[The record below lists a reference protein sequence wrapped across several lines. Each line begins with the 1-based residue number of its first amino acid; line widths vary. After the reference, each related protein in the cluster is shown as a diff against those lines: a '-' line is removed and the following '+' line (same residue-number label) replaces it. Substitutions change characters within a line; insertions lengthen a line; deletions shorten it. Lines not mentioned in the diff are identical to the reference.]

1 MISLVQNGN
10 PYDGMLYG
18 KGSASG
24 LLRADHGE
32 RCPMKRFGLSIAVV
46 AAVLAA
52 ACSSGS
58 SGTGSTGQSGQVNL
72 VMWMGFTPP
81 PPASQGAEYESL
93 KGLVAKFTKLHPKIH
108 IRIEYVNNDY
118 ALQKV
123 TVALQGGQQ
132 PDISYQYGTNMPQVA
147 QASQVVN
154 LTSIVK
160 QPQYGWSDFVP
171 GERDVAT
178 VGGKVLGFPALVDN
192 LAVVYNKTLFAQHHL
207 TPPGPGWT
215 WSQLAADAKA
225 IADPS
230 KKIFGLTFPADGS
243 ETTVW
248 EYEAMLWEAGGHI
261 LTADNSKAAF
271 NSPAGVKALALLR
284 QMQQAH
290 SLYLDFH
297 PDAGNSETLFN
308 SGKLGMI
315 ITGPWDLSSFPNV
328 HYGVQIMPSW
338 APGGSHQT
346 ISGPDNWVVFN
357 NGPARVKASLEFLQ
371 FLTSPANLLQ
381 NSMATSDL
389 PTKLS
394 VQNLPGFADFN
405 TKFPGAG
412 VFAANLSNVVQARP
426 QIAQYPRVSAAL
438 GREVVAALLGQAAPQ
453 SALNSAAQQADS
465 YLVVP

>member
-1 MISLVQNGN
+1 
-10 PYDGMLYG
+10 
-18 KGSASG
+18 
-24 LLRADHGE
+24 
-32 RCPMKRFGLSIAVV
+32 MKRFGLCIAV
-46 AAVLAA
+46 ALTLLGA
-52 ACSSGS
+52 ACSSGG
-58 SGTGSTGQSGQVNL
+58 SGTGASGPNGQVNL
-72 VMWMGFTPP
+72 VLWMGYTPP
-81 PPASQGAEYESL
+81 PPVSQSAEYISL
-93 KGLVAKFTKLHPKIH
+93 KNQVAKFTQEHPKIH
-108 IRIEYVNNDY
+108 IRMVYVDNDY

-123 TVALQGGQQ
+123 TVALQGGEQ

-147 QASQVVN
+147 QASQLVN
-154 LTSIVK
+154 LTQIVK

-178 VGGKVLGFPALVDN
+178 VGGKVLGIPALVDN

-207 TPPGPGWT
+207 AAPGPDWT

-261 LTADNSKAAF
+261 LNSSNTQAAF
-271 NSPAGVKALALLR
+271 NSPAGVEALTWLR

-290 SLYLDFH
+290 ALYLDFH

-338 APGGSHQT
+338 SPGGSHQT

-371 FLTSPANLLQ
+371 YLTSPDNLLQ
-381 NSMATSDL
+381 NSMATGDL

-394 VQNLPGFADFN
+394 VQSLPGFADFN

-412 VFAANLSNVVQARP
+412 VFATNLKNVEQARP

-438 GREVVAALLGQAAPQ
+438 GREVVAALLGQASPQ
-453 SALNSAAQQADS
+453 AALNSGAQQANS
-465 YLVVP
+465 YLVAP

>member
-1 MISLVQNGN
+1 
-10 PYDGMLYG
+10 
-18 KGSASG
+18 
-24 LLRADHGE
+24 
-32 RCPMKRFGLSIAVV
+32 MKRFGLCIAVAV
-46 AAVLAA
+46 AMLAA
-52 ACSSGS
+52 ACSSGG
-58 SGTGSTGQSGQVNL
+58 SGTGSTGANGQVNL
-72 VMWMGFTPP
+72 VLWMGYTPP
-81 PPASQGAEYESL
+81 PPVSQSAEYISL
-93 KGLVAKFTKLHPKIH
+93 KALVAKFTQEHPKIH
-108 IRIEYVNNDY
+108 IRMEYVNNDY

-123 TVALQGGQQ
+123 TVALQGGEQ

-154 LTSIVK
+154 LTQIVK
-160 QPQYGWSDFVP
+160 QPRYGWNDFVP

-178 VGGKVLGFPALVDN
+178 VSGKVLGFPALVDN

-207 TPPGPGWT
+207 APPGPDWT

-225 IADPS
+225 LSDPAQ
-230 KKIFGLTFPADGS
+230 KLFGLTFPADGS

-248 EYEAMLWEAGGHI
+248 QYEAMLWEAGGHI
-261 LTADNSKAAF
+261 LTPDNTKAAF
-271 NSPAGVKALALLR
+271 NSAAGVQALTWLR

-290 SLYLDFH
+290 ALYLDFH

-315 ITGPWDLSSFPNV
+315 ITGPWDLASFPDV

-338 APGGSHQT
+338 SPGGSHQS

-371 FLTSPANLLQ
+371 FLTSPDNLLA
-381 NSMATSDL
+381 NSMATGDL

-394 VQNLPGFADFN
+394 VQNLPGFAGFN

-412 VFAANLSNVVQARP
+412 VFAANLKNVEQARP

-438 GREVVAALLGQAAPQ
+438 GREVVAALLGQASPQ
-453 SALNSAAQQADS
+453 AALNSAAQQANS
-465 YLVVP
+465 YLVAP

>member
-1 MISLVQNGN
+1 MKRISL
-10 PYDGMLYG
+10 
-18 KGSASG
+18 
-24 LLRADHGE
+24 
-32 RCPMKRFGLSIAVV
+32 CIAV
-46 AAVLAA
+46 ALTLLAA
-52 ACSSGS
+52 ACSSGG
-58 SGTGSTGQSGQVNL
+58 SGNGATGPNGQVNL
-72 VMWMGFTPP
+72 VLWMGYTPP
-81 PPASQGAEYESL
+81 PPVSQSAEYISL
-93 KGLVAKFTKLHPKIH
+93 KNLVAKFTQEHPKIH
-108 IRIEYVNNDY
+108 IRMVYVDNDY

-123 TVALQGGQQ
+123 TVALQGGEQ

-154 LTSIVK
+154 LTQIVK

-178 VGGKVLGFPALVDN
+178 VSGKVLGIPALVDN
-192 LAVVYNKTLFAQHHL
+192 LAVVYNKTLFAEHHL
-207 TPPGPGWT
+207 APPGPDWT

-225 IADPS
+225 ITDPS

-261 LTADNSKAAF
+261 LNSGNTQAAF
-271 NSPAGVKALALLR
+271 NSPSGVEALTWLR

-290 SLYLDFH
+290 ALYLDFH
-297 PDAGNSETLFN
+297 PDAGTSETLFN

-315 ITGPWDLSSFPNV
+315 ITGPWDLSSFPSV

-346 ISGPDNWVVFN
+346 ISGPDNWVIFN
-357 NGPARVKASLEFLQ
+357 NGSARVKASLQFLQ

-381 NSMATSDL
+381 NSMATGDL

-394 VQNLPGFADFN
+394 VQSMPGFADFN

-412 VFAANLSNVVQARP
+412 VFAANLKNVEQARP

-438 GREVVAALLGQAAPQ
+438 GREVVAALLGQTSPQ
-453 SALNSAAQQADS
+453 AALNSAAQQANS
-465 YLVVP
+465 YLVAP

>member
-1 MISLVQNGN
+1 
-10 PYDGMLYG
+10 
-18 KGSASG
+18 
-24 LLRADHGE
+24 
-32 RCPMKRFGLSIAVV
+32 MKRFGLCIAV
-46 AAVLAA
+46 ALTLLAA
-52 ACSSGS
+52 ACSSGG
-58 SGTGSTGQSGQVNL
+58 SGTGANGPNGQVNL

-81 PPASQGAEYESL
+81 PPVSQSAEYLSL
-93 KGLVAKFTKLHPKIH
+93 KNLVAKFTQEHPKIH
-108 IRIEYVNNDY
+108 IRMVYVNNDF

-123 TVALQGGQQ
+123 TVALQGGEQ

-147 QASQVVN
+147 QASELVN
-154 LTSIVK
+154 LTQIVK
-160 QPQYGWSDFVP
+160 QSQYGWSDFVP

-207 TPPGPGWT
+207 ATPGPDWT

-225 IADPS
+225 ITDPS
-230 KKIFGLTFPADGS
+230 QKIFGLTFPADGS

-261 LTADNSKAAF
+261 LNSGNTQAAF
-271 NSPAGVKALALLR
+271 NSPAGVEALTWLR

-290 SLYLDFH
+290 ALYLDFH

-338 APGGSHQT
+338 SPGGSHQS

-371 FLTSPANLLQ
+371 FLTSPDNLLA
-381 NSMATSDL
+381 NSMATGDL

-394 VQNLPGFADFN
+394 VQNLPGFAGFN

-412 VFAANLSNVVQARP
+412 VFAANLKNVEQARP

-438 GREVVAALLGQAAPQ
+438 GREVVAALLGQASPQ
-453 SALNSAAQQADS
+453 AALNSAAQQANS
-465 YLVVP
+465 YLVAP

>member
-1 MISLVQNGN
+1 
-10 PYDGMLYG
+10 
-18 KGSASG
+18 
-24 LLRADHGE
+24 
-32 RCPMKRFGLSIAVV
+32 MKRFGLSVAVV
-46 AAVLAA
+46 LTLLA
-52 ACSSGS
+52 ACSSSG
-58 SGTGSTGQSGQVNL
+58 GTGATGPNGQVNL
-72 VMWMGFTPP
+72 VLWMGYTPP

-93 KGLVAKFTKLHPKIH
+93 KGLIAKFTQAHPNIH
-108 IRIEYVNNDY
+108 IRMEYVDNDY

-123 TVALQGGQQ
+123 TVALQGGEQ

-147 QASQVVN
+147 QASEVVN
-154 LTSIVK
+154 LTNIVK
-160 QPQYGWSDFVP
+160 QPQYGWTDFVP

-178 VGGKVLGFPALVDN
+178 VGGKVLGIPALVDN
-192 LAVVYNKTLFAQHHL
+192 LAVVYNKTLFAEHHL
-207 TPPGPGWT
+207 AAPGPGWT

-225 IADPS
+225 ITDPS
-230 KKIFGLTFPADGS
+230 QKIFGLTFPADGS

-261 LTADNSKAAF
+261 LTSDNSKAAF
-271 NSPAGVKALALLR
+271 NSAAGIQALTLLR

-338 APGGSHQT
+338 NPGGSHQT

-357 NGPARVKASLEFLQ
+357 NGPARVEASLEFLQ

-381 NSMATSDL
+381 NSMATGDL

-394 VQNLPGFADFN
+394 VQSLPGFADFN

-412 VFAANLSNVVQARP
+412 VFAANLKNVEQARP

-438 GREVVAALLGQAAPQ
+438 GREVVAALLGQATPQ
-453 SALNSAAQQADS
+453 AALNSAAQQADS
-465 YLVVP
+465 YLVAP

>member
-1 MISLVQNGN
+1 
-10 PYDGMLYG
+10 
-18 KGSASG
+18 
-24 LLRADHGE
+24 
-32 RCPMKRFGLSIAVV
+32 MKRFGVSVAVI
-46 AAVLAA
+46 LTLLIA
-52 ACSSGS
+52 ACSSGGSS
-58 SGTGSTGQSGQVNL
+58 SGSGSGSNGQVNL

-81 PPASQGAEYESL
+81 PPASQGAEYTAL
-93 KGLVAKFTKLHPKIH
+93 KAIVTKFEKLHPNIH
-108 IRIEYVNNDY
+108 IRMEYVNNDY

-147 QASQVVN
+147 TASQLVN

-160 QPQYGWSDFVP
+160 QAKYGWSDFVP
-171 GERDVAT
+171 GERAVAT
-178 VGGKVLGFPALVDN
+178 VNGKVLGIPALVDN

-207 TPPGPGWT
+207 TPPGPDWT

-261 LTADNSKAAF
+261 LNSDNSKAAF
-271 NSPAGVKALALLR
+271 NSAAGVRALAQLR
-284 QMQQAH
+284 SLQQAH
-290 SLYLDFH
+290 ALYLDFH
-297 PDAGNSETLFN
+297 PDAGTSETLFN

-315 ITGPWDLSSFPNV
+315 ITGPWDLSTFPDV
-328 HYGVQIMPSW
+328 KYGVQIMPSW
-338 APGGSHQT
+338 DPGGSHQT

-357 NGPARVKASLEFLQ
+357 NGSARVNASLEFLQ
-371 FLTSPANLLQ
+371 FLTTPANLLQ
-381 NSMATSDL
+381 NSMATGDL

-394 VQNLPGFADFN
+394 VQQLPGFSQFN
-405 TKFPGAG
+405 VKYPGAG
-412 VFAANLSNVVQARP
+412 VFAANLKNVVQARP
-426 QIAQYPRVSAAL
+426 QITQYPRVSAAL
-438 GREVVAALLGQAAPQ
+438 GREVVAALLGQASPQ
-453 SALNSAAQQADS
+453 AALNSAAQQADS

>member
-1 MISLVQNGN
+1 
-10 PYDGMLYG
+10 
-18 KGSASG
+18 
-24 LLRADHGE
+24 
-32 RCPMKRFGLSIAVV
+32 MKRFGLAV
-46 AAVLAA
+46 AVIFALLAA
-52 ACSSGS
+52 ACSSGG
-58 SGTGSTGQSGQVNL
+58 SGTGSTGANGQVNL
-72 VMWMGFTPP
+72 VLWMGYTPP
-81 PPASQGAEYESL
+81 PPASQGVEYESL
-93 KGLVAKFTKLHPKIH
+93 KGLIAKFTQLHPNIH
-108 IRIEYVNNDY
+108 IRMEYVDNDY

-123 TVALQGGQQ
+123 TVALQGGEQ

-147 QASQVVN
+147 QASELVN
-154 LTSIVK
+154 LTNIVK
-160 QPQYGWSDFVP
+160 QPQYGWTDFGP

-178 VGGKVLGFPALVDN
+178 VNGKVLGIPALVDN
-192 LAVVYNKTLFAQHHL
+192 LAVVYNKTLFAEHHL
-207 TPPGPGWT
+207 ATPGPGWT

-225 IADPS
+225 ITDPS
-230 KKIFGLTFPADGS
+230 QKIFGLTFPADGS

-261 LTADNSKAAF
+261 LTSDNTKAAF
-271 NSPAGVKALALLR
+271 NAPAGVEALTWLR

-290 SLYLDFH
+290 ALYLDFH

-346 ISGPDNWVVFN
+346 ISGPDNWVIFN

-381 NSMATSDL
+381 NSMATGDL

-394 VQNLPGFADFN
+394 VVSMPGFADFN
-405 TKFPGAG
+405 VKFPGAG
-412 VFAANLSNVVQARP
+412 VFAANLKNVEQARP
-426 QIAQYPRVSAAL
+426 QIAQYPRISAAL
-438 GREVVAALLGQAAPQ
+438 GREVVEALLGQTSPQ
-453 SALNSAAQQADS
+453 TALNSAAQQANS

>member
-1 MISLVQNGN
+1 
-10 PYDGMLYG
+10 
-18 KGSASG
+18 
-24 LLRADHGE
+24 
-32 RCPMKRFGLSIAVV
+32 MKRFGLCIAV
-46 AAVLAA
+46 AATLLAA
-52 ACSSGS
+52 ACSSSGG
-58 SGTGSTGQSGQVNL
+58 GTGATGPNGQVNL

-81 PPASQGAEYESL
+81 PPVSQSAEYISL
-93 KGLVAKFTKLHPKIH
+93 KALVAKFTQEHPKIH
-108 IRIEYVNNDY
+108 IRMEYVNNDY

-123 TVALQGGQQ
+123 TVALQGGEQ

-154 LTSIVK
+154 LSSIVS

-178 VGGKVLGFPALVDN
+178 VGGKVLGVPALVDN

-207 TPPGPGWT
+207 APPGPDWT

-225 IADPS
+225 ISDPAQ
-230 KKIFGLTFPADGS
+230 KIFGLTFPADGS

-248 EYEAMLWEAGGHI
+248 QYEAMLWEAGGHI
-261 LTADNSKAAF
+261 LTSDNTKAAF
-271 NSPAGVKALALLR
+271 NSAAGVEALTWLR

-290 SLYLDFH
+290 ALYLDFH

-338 APGGSHQT
+338 NAGGSHQS

-357 NGPARVKASLEFLQ
+357 NGSARVQASLEFLR

-381 NSMATSDL
+381 NSMATGDL

-394 VQNLPGFADFN
+394 VQNLPGFASFN
-405 TKFPGAG
+405 TKYPGAG
-412 VFAANLSNVVQARP
+412 VFAANLKNVVQARP
-426 QIAQYPRVSAAL
+426 QIPQYPRVSAAL
-438 GREVVAALLGQAAPQ
+438 GREVVAALLGQATPQ
-453 SALNSAAQQADS
+453 AALNSAAQQSNS

>member
-1 MISLVQNGN
+1 
-10 PYDGMLYG
+10 
-18 KGSASG
+18 
-24 LLRADHGE
+24 
-32 RCPMKRFGLSIAVV
+32 MKRFGLCIAV
-46 AAVLAA
+46 ALTLLAA
-52 ACSSGS
+52 ACSSGG
-58 SGTGSTGQSGQVNL
+58 SGTGATGSNGQVNL
-72 VMWMGFTPP
+72 VLWMGYTPP
-81 PPASQGAEYESL
+81 PPVSQSAEYISL
-93 KGLVAKFTKLHPKIH
+93 KALVAKFTQEHPKIH
-108 IRIEYVNNDY
+108 IRMEYVNNDY

-123 TVALQGGQQ
+123 TVALQGGEQ

-154 LTSIVK
+154 LTKIVT

-178 VGGKVLGFPALVDN
+178 VGGKVLGIPALVDN
-192 LAVVYNKTLFAQHHL
+192 LAVVYNKTLFAEHHL
-207 TPPGPGWT
+207 AAPGPDWT

-225 IADPS
+225 VTDPS
-230 KKIFGLTFPADGS
+230 QKIFGLTFPADGS

-261 LTADNSKAAF
+261 LNSSNTQAAF
-271 NSPAGVKALALLR
+271 NSPAGVQALTWLR

-290 SLYLDFH
+290 ALYLDFH

-338 APGGSHQT
+338 NPGGSHQS

-357 NGPARVKASLEFLQ
+357 NGSARVQASLEFLR

-381 NSMATSDL
+381 NSMATGDL

-394 VQNLPGFADFN
+394 VQSLPGFADFN

-412 VFAANLSNVVQARP
+412 VFAANLKNVVQARP

-438 GREVVAALLGQAAPQ
+438 GREVVAALLGQASPQ
-453 SALNSAAQQADS
+453 AALNSAATQANS

>member
-1 MISLVQNGN
+1 
-10 PYDGMLYG
+10 
-18 KGSASG
+18 
-24 LLRADHGE
+24 
-32 RCPMKRFGLSIAVV
+32 MKRFGLCIAV
-46 AAVLAA
+46 AATLLAA
-52 ACSSGS
+52 ACSSSGG
-58 SGTGSTGQSGQVNL
+58 GTGATGPNGQVNL

-81 PPASQGAEYESL
+81 PPVSQSAEYISL
-93 KGLVAKFTKLHPKIH
+93 KALVAKFTQEHPKIH
-108 IRIEYVNNDY
+108 IRMEYVNNDY

-123 TVALQGGQQ
+123 TVALQGGEQ

-154 LTSIVK
+154 LSSIVS

-178 VGGKVLGFPALVDN
+178 VGGKVLGVPALVDN

-207 TPPGPGWT
+207 APPGPDWT

-225 IADPS
+225 ISDPAQ
-230 KKIFGLTFPADGS
+230 KIFGLTFPADGS

-248 EYEAMLWEAGGHI
+248 QYEAMLWEAGGHI
-261 LTADNSKAAF
+261 LTSDNTKAAF
-271 NSPAGVKALALLR
+271 NSAAGVEALTWLR

-290 SLYLDFH
+290 ALYLDFH

-338 APGGSHQT
+338 NAGGSHQS

-357 NGPARVKASLEFLQ
+357 NGSARVQASLEFLR

-381 NSMATSDL
+381 NSMATGDL

-394 VQNLPGFADFN
+394 VQNLPGFASFN
-405 TKFPGAG
+405 TKYPGAG
-412 VFAANLSNVVQARP
+412 VFAANLKNVVQARP
-426 QIAQYPRVSAAL
+426 QIPQYPRVSAAL
-438 GREVVAALLGQAAPQ
+438 GREVVAALLGQATPQ
-453 SALNSAAQQADS
+453 AALNSAAQQANS